1 MGVCGRRCCVSPQ
14 GACVAGE
21 EIPRAPR
28 PVHQPLPGHPAESSQ
43 AQRPPGP
50 RRPAHACAGECVAPR
65 PVGPQRLFDADRGV
79 PSVPIPVPL
88 AAYEWLVCYLLR
100 ESHQKLSQEK
110 RSGSSNF
117 TAKNNSQ
124 VCVCLRCCPVCRQP
138 DSWAAGSVRR
148 ASWGRGRAQLCS
160 PVTSARSPTSA
171 PRFAVG
177 TASVGGT
184 VGLSVPASQGSRGWD
199 AGRGGLRRAAGPGA
213 SPGPT
218 HGAAARRWVRPH
230 RAPPS
235 FSQRRRHPPC
245 PPVRRSGKGSG
256 RGQLSQ
262 RRTRSLQEV
271 SSGGRTCHTSG
282 QSRGGTRQQG
292 AALAAGSGQ
301 RPGRLS
307 PLDVAAVDPVVPRH
321 SSLRVAD
328 HHPSDGNGGLAL
340 SASRHP
346 KEVEGTEGAPLPPL
360 PDPRAAR
367 GRHRSVHTARHPCGR
382 LARGPSRRK
391 PGGGSAVGE
400 AARLP

>member
-1 MGVCGRRCCVSPQ
+1 M
-14 GACVAGE
+14 AGE

-117 TAKNNSQ
+117 AAKNNSQ
-124 VCVCLRCCPVCRQP
+124 VCVCLRRCPVCHQP

-184 VGLSVPASQGSRGWD
+184 VGLSVPASQ
-199 AGRGGLRRAAGPGA
+199 
-213 SPGPT
+213 
-218 HGAAARRWVRPH
+218 ARRP
-230 RAPPS
+230 A
-235 FSQRRRHPPC
+235 
-245 PPVRRSGKGSG
+245 
-256 RGQLSQ
+256 
-262 RRTRSLQEV
+262 
-271 SSGGRTCHTSG
+271 
-282 QSRGGTRQQG
+282 
-292 AALAAGSGQ
+292 
-301 RPGRLS
+301 
-307 PLDVAAVDPVVPRH
+307 
-321 SSLRVAD
+321 RV
-328 HHPSDGNGGLAL
+328 
-340 SASRHP
+340 
-346 KEVEGTEGAPLPPL
+346 
-360 PDPRAAR
+360 
-367 GRHRSVHTARHPCGR
+367 
-382 LARGPSRRK
+382 
-391 PGGGSAVGE
+391 PGGGMLGAEASDVPRGQAPARARPTERLLGDGWGRTALPLPFPSVAVTPRAPQFAVVGR
-400 AARLP
+400 ARAGGN

>member
-1 MGVCGRRCCVSPQ
+1 MLPAPRESPETQ
-14 GACVAGE
+14 SGE
-21 EIPRAPR
+21 EIREQQL
-28 PVHQPLPGHPAESSQ
+28 HSQ
-43 AQRPPGP
+43 KQ
-50 RRPAHACAGECVAPR
+50 
-65 PVGPQRLFDADRGV
+65 
-79 PSVPIPVPL
+79 
-88 AAYEWLVCYLLR
+88 
-100 ESHQKLSQEK
+100 LS
-110 RSGSSNF
+110 G
-117 TAKNNSQ
+117 
-124 VCVCLRCCPVCRQP
+124 VCLPATLPVCRQP
-138 DSWAAGSVRR
+138 DPWAAGSVRW

-218 HGAAARRWVRPH
+218 HGAAARRRVRPH

-235 FSQRRRHPPC
+235 FSQRCRHPPC
-245 PPVRRSGKGSG
+245 PPVRRGGKGSG

-301 RPGRLS
+301 AGSVPWTWRLWTRS
-307 PLDVAAVDPVVPRH
+307 SHVTPH
-321 SSLRVAD
+321 SGWQIIILQTETE
-328 HHPSDGNGGLAL
+328 AL
-340 SASRHP
+340 P
-346 KEVEGTEGAPLPPL
+346 
-360 PDPRAAR
+360 
-367 GRHRSVHTARHPCGR
+367 
-382 LARGPSRRK
+382 
-391 PGGGSAVGE
+391 
-400 AARLP
+400 

>member
-1 MGVCGRRCCVSPQ
+1 M
-14 GACVAGE
+14 AGE

-117 TAKNNSQ
+117 AAKNNSQ
-124 VCVCLRCCPVCRQP
+124 VCVCLRRCPVCRQP

-213 SPGPT
+213 SPGPA
-218 HGAAARRWVRPH
+218 HGAAARRRVRPH

-235 FSQRRRHPPC
+235 FSQRRCRPPC
-245 PPVRRSGKGSG
+245 PPVRRGGKGSG

-282 QSRGGTRQQG
+282 QSRGGTWQQG

-301 RPGRLS
+301 AGSVPWAWRLWTRS
-307 PLDVAAVDPVVPRH
+307 SHVTPH
-321 SSLRVAD
+321 SGWQIIILQTETE
-328 HHPSDGNGGLAL
+328 AL
-340 SASRHP
+340 P
-346 KEVEGTEGAPLPPL
+346 
-360 PDPRAAR
+360 
-367 GRHRSVHTARHPCGR
+367 
-382 LARGPSRRK
+382 
-391 PGGGSAVGE
+391 
-400 AARLP
+400 

>member
-1 MGVCGRRCCVSPQ
+1 M
-14 GACVAGE
+14 
-21 EIPRAPR
+21 
-28 PVHQPLPGHPAESSQ
+28 
-43 AQRPPGP
+43 
-50 RRPAHACAGECVAPR
+50 
-65 PVGPQRLFDADRGV
+65 
-79 PSVPIPVPL
+79 
-88 AAYEWLVCYLLR
+88 
-100 ESHQKLSQEK
+100 
-110 RSGSSNF
+110 
-117 TAKNNSQ
+117 
-124 VCVCLRCCPVCRQP
+124 
-138 DSWAAGSVRR
+138 
-148 ASWGRGRAQLCS
+148 
-160 PVTSARSPTSA
+160 
-171 PRFAVG
+171 
-177 TASVGGT
+177 GGT
-184 VGLSVPASQGSRGWD
+184 VGLSVPAIPARQPARVPGGGMLGAEASDVPRGQAPARARPTERLLGDGW
-199 AGRGGLRRAAGPGA
+199 GRTALPL
-213 SPGPT
+213 P
-218 HGAAARRWVRPH
+218 
-230 RAPPS
+230 
-235 FSQRRRHPPC
+235 FRRHPPC
-245 PPVRRSGKGSG
+245 PPVRRGGKGSG
-256 RGQLSQ
+256 RGHLSQ

-307 PLDVAAVDPVVPRH
+307 PLDVAAVDPLVPRH

-346 KEVEGTEGAPLPPL
+346 EEVEGTEGAPLPPL